1 MTPLDL
7 RFTIRLFCSEEVMG
21 FSHKLIEG
29 VTFLHL
35 HSIAHL
41 DIEPENIIVLQSQLF
56 IIDFDIGH

>member
-1 MTPLDL
+1 
-7 RFTIRLFCSEEVMG
+7 MG